1 MEKDAIRVVIAD
13 DEPIS
18 RMDLKELLTE
28 GGYTVVAEV
37 SDGFDAVENC
47 KLYHPDL
54 VLLDIK
60 MPFLDGLAAAKII
73 YEEELADTII
83 MLTAYSEREFVEQA
97 KDYGVS
103 GYLVKPIDEKSLIPN
118 IELEETTN
126 RPLGKYGRMRRAY
139 LKENNPILY
148 SDLVLAEKR
157 LRKDMAKVSERLAN
171 RSIIEKAKGQ
181 VMQEQNLS
189 EQEAYHYIRK
199 LSQLK
204 GLSMRRVAEMILV
217 KGGG

>member
-1 MEKDAIRVVIAD
+1 M
-13 DEPIS
+13 
-18 RMDLKELLTE
+18 
-28 GGYTVVAEV
+28 
-37 SDGFDAVENC
+37 ENC

-60 MPFLDGLAAAKII
+60 MPFLDGLAAARSSMRK
-73 YEEELADTII
+73 ELADTAIV

-118 IELEETTN
+118 IEL
-126 RPLGKYGRMRRAY
+126 AVAQS
-139 LKENNPILY
+139 KEM
-148 SDLVLAEKR
+148 KR

-204 GLSMRRVAEMILV
+204 GLSMRRVAEMILRERRGLTGECDLV
-217 KGGG
+217 PLQKVYRSVR